1 MYIFNLVLCCWLTN
15 GNTEGQ
21 PSNEFLNPNKD
32 HPHRFATIEELV
44 RHWNAFAAK
53 ALWGDEIH
61 CPCIK
66 EHFEV
71 YKKLPKNWNSVK
83 WSCNDKA

>member
-1 MYIFNLVLCCWLTN
+1 MRDVWRDAS
-15 GNTEGQ
+15 GDGKNTEGRLDG
-21 PSNEFLNPNKD
+21 SGDVSED
-32 HPHRFATIEELV
+32 V
-44 RHWNAFAAK
+44 
-53 ALWGDEIH
+53 WGEEIH